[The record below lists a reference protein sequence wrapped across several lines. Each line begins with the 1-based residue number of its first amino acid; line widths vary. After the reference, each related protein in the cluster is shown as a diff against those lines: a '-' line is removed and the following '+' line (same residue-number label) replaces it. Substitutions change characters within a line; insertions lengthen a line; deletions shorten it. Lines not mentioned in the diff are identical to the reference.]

1 MRRMILPSCA
11 ASFTEFQLLKRLLA
25 NRNCKLVFR
34 DLLAA
39 VKADEKEVW
48 ESLCRLQE
56 QGFVINCSPLV
67 GISLEDPLPDILHPG
82 ELQILLERGDFH
94 IRWKSEIFQ
103 VIGSTNDE
111 VIKQAKRGAK
121 EGLVVVSDRQ
131 LQGRGRQGRS
141 WESFLPLGLYMTV
154 LLRPK
159 WLVANPQQ
167 LAILS
172 SLSTA
177 EALFQMGL
185 KTVAIKWPNDI
196 VVATKKLGGI
206 LIEIDRD
213 EGGEWF
219 AAIGIGI
226 NLNQQRIHFSE
237 SLQGKATS
245 FYLETGKKVRRVELL
260 IEILSRLDRNLQRS
274 FGAIKSSWEKRI
286 VLLNEKVTFE
296 VNGQK
301 IVGRMKGIDET
312 GCLLIESANGSIQKI
327 FSI

>member
-1 MRRMILPSCA
+1 MSRMILPSCA
-11 ASFTEFQLLKRLLA
+11 PSSTEFQLLKRLLA
-25 NRNCKLVFR
+25 NRNCKLAFR

-39 VKADEKEVW
+39 VQSDEKEVW

-56 QGFVINCSPLV
+56 QGFVINCSPVV
-67 GISLEDPLPDILHPG
+67 GISLEDPLPDILHPV
-82 ELQILLERGDFH
+82 ELQILLERREFH
-94 IRWKSEIFQ
+94 IRWKPEIFQ

-131 LQGRGRQGRS
+131 LKGRGRQGRS
-141 WESFLPLGLYMTV
+141 WESFLPLGLYMTA

-159 WLVANPQQ
+159 WPVANPQQ

-172 SLSTA
+172 SLSAA

-196 VVATKKLGGI
+196 VVGAKKLGGI

-213 EGGEWF
+213 EGGNWF

-226 NLNQQRIHFSE
+226 NLNQHTIHFSE
-237 SLQGKATS
+237 SLQAKATS

-260 IEILSRLDRNLQRS
+260 IEILSQLDRNSQRS
-274 FGAIKSSWEKRI
+274 FGAIKSLWEKRM
-286 VLLNEKVTFE
+286 VQWNEKVVFE
-296 VNGQK
+296 ANGQK
-301 IVGRMKGIDET
+301 MVGRMIGIDET
-312 GCLLIESANGSIQKI
+312 GCLLIESESGSIQKI

>member
-185 KTVAIKWPNDI
+185 KTVTIKWPNDI

-260 IEILSRLDRNLQRS
+260 IEILGRLDRNLQRS